1 MKNGTAV
8 SLVTYDC
15 KKVLSKKVGDI
26 MDINRVK
33 QILSSP
39 AEIEVQYNGVSV
51 WIDDLKE
58 DDVTAIVHL
67 VGGIEE
73 QTEVDIASLKEV

>member
-1 MKNGTAV
+1 
-8 SLVTYDC
+8 
-15 KKVLSKKVGDI
+15 